1 VRLTPQETLINALAV
16 GVALGMT
23 GYMDCGVPVG
33 ILAGVVGFLVA
44 FAIFDICR
52 RHRGS

>member
-1 VRLTPQETLINALAV
+1 LINALAV

-33 ILAGVVGFLVA
+33 ILVGVVGFLAA
-44 FAIFDICR
+44 FAIFGICVRDR
-52 RHRGS
+52 RP